1 MFYLCRVNQLN
12 KKSMNN
18 FQDNQE
24 VMTFIKGMTHSIRET
39 ISEIVDPNKIP
50 DTIVF
55 LLKKVEDG
63 EVVYGMGGGQIPED
77 NFGRELAKGIIP
89 TIIQQQGNE
98 ILCTC
103 ESIKVNGEM
112 KIKFINH
119 ITKDETFE
127 IVSMEEKPNQVSDLL
142 TNLCM
147 N

>member
-1 MFYLCRVNQLN
+1 
-12 KKSMNN
+12 MNN

-39 ISEIVDPNKIP
+39 ISEMINSSLIP

-63 EVVYGMGGGQIPED
+63 EVNYGMGGGAIPED
-77 NFGRELAKGIIP
+77 NFGRELARGIIP

-103 ESIKVNGEM
+103 EAIKVNGEM

-119 ITKDETFE
+119 ITKEETFE
-127 IVSMEEKPNQVSDLL
+127 IVSMEEKSISVDVFGNICL
-142 TNLCM
+142 N
-147 N
+147 